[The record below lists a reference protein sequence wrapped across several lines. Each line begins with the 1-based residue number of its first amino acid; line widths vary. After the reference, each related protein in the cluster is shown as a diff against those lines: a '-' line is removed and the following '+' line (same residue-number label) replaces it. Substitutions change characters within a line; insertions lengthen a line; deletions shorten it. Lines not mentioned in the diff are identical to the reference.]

1 MEALYFENQLRA
13 FNVVLASLK
22 ASTKDICKKCI
33 GLEAAKT
40 KIDEM
45 LKKLKIDLEKSDIPN
60 GKKKELITHIEFFSK
75 INETLSIEE
84 HCECQ
89 KGTGLCKIGS
99 GCFASG
105 AFELFKQIT
114 EPKSGG

>member
-22 ASTKDICKKCI
+22 ASAKDICKKCI
-33 GLEAAKT
+33 SLEAAKT

-45 LKKLKIDLEKSDIPN
+45 LKKLKIDLEKSDIPD
-60 GKKKELITHIEFFSK
+60 GKKKEILIHIDFFSK
-75 INETLSIEE
+75 TNETLSIEE
-84 HCECQ
+84 HCEYQ

-105 AFELFKQIT
+105 ALELFKQIT
-114 EPKSGG
+114 EPK